1 MTGSTRIPAIDVTG
15 TTGAIMKVAA
25 RKMLG
30 KVPDSLGVLWNHPA
44 VFKDLITEAHE
55 ASDDSRTSTA
65 LLLVAFALFTLVSAG
80 LG

>member
-1 MTGSTRIPAIDVTG
+1 MTLRGQSQALQLSAV
-15 TTGAIMKVAA
+15 VAMSGLFA
-25 RKMLG
+25 
-30 KVPDSLGVLWNHPA
+30 VA